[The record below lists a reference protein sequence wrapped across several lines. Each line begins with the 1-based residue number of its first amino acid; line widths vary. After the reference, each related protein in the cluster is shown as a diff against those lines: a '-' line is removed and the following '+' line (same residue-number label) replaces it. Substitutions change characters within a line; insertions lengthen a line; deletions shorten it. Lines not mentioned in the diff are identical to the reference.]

1 MATILQNAAYM
12 ALPMN
17 IKRGNPIPLDTTA
30 VWYSKTEL
38 ENYAKTGATAYV
50 GQVLTLVAD
59 SKCEAYMISNEAGTL
74 VKLAQTTT
82 SGDLASDVA
91 TLQTQVNDLITK
103 VGSAASDDV
112 AATGLYKEIA
122 DVLAIAN
129 KGVSD
134 AATAQSAANTA
145 QSDIDALEGVVGADD
160 NAGLRKRI
168 KANETAIGVLVGS
181 VAGDNAKSARAIAQ
195 EEVAKIVDSAPDSFD
210 TLKEIATWISD
221 HGNDAVAMQN
231 AITALQNIVAGIGGE
246 GEKATVKAYVDDAII
261 ALSIGDYAKAADLT
275 ALASRVNTLEKKPA
289 ANITAEQIASWNGK
303 QNAGNYVDQDTYSAK
318 ITALESADTANSEA
332 IAAAQATANAAVPK
346 NAATTSGT
354 GIKVT
359 VDSNGLV
366 TGLAG
371 LSKDDIPTIDQSQ
384 VDGLATALAG
394 KQNNLTFNTAYDAAT
409 NKAATMSDIGDA
421 KTALVG
427 TAEDKST
434 VDTIKGAKKYA
445 DEKASSALSDAK
457 IYADGLVT
465 GDSGITKRVET
476 LEGKVDVAKVST
488 AISTAKTEAAA
499 DATNKVNSAKTA
511 ILGKNSDDSDYV
523 GTVKG
528 AYEAAA
534 AAKSA
539 ADGKIDAAGV
549 EAYDYATKTQ
559 AQGYANAKDAAITA
573 AQNAADA
580 VAAKVGTI
588 DEGKTAAGLISENA
602 TAISGINTKIGTVP
616 NGKNL
621 VQMIADAKS
630 EATYDD
636 AEVRGLISGNTTAIS
651 TLNGNDTT
659 DGSVKKTVKDA
670 INDFATKISDDGTV
684 NTFKELVDYVA
695 EHGSEYTDAIADI
708 AANKSAIETLNGNS
722 STVGSVDKKIADAI
736 TGANLGQYAK
746 DADLNAAEEDIITIT
761 NDIAKLNGDDSVAG
775 SVANKVKAA
784 VDPVIVRVTAL
795 EGKVTDDKIAQ
806 WDAGQANIIE
816 HVKVNGSAL
825 SVDADKSVNIGV
837 ASASA
842 FGVAKVDDTSIESNN
857 GILGV
862 KAVGVSKLFVEEGT
876 ELILLGGNA

>member
-1 MATILQNAAYM
+1 MANILQNAAYM

-50 GQVLTLVAD
+50 GQILTLIAD

-91 TLQTQVNDLITK
+91 NLQSQVNGLITK
-103 VGSAASDDV
+103 VGSAASEGV

-122 DVLAIAN
+122 DTLAIAN

-145 QSDIDALEGVVGADD
+145 QSDVDTLEGVVGADD
-160 NAGLRKRI
+160 NSGLRKRI

-181 VAGDNAKSARAIAQ
+181 VTGDNTKSARAIAQ
-195 EEVAKIVDSAPDSFD
+195 EEVAKIVNSAPDSFD
-210 TLKEIATWISD
+210 TLKEIAAWISD
-221 HGNDAVAMQN
+221 HGNDALAMQN
-231 AITALQNIVAGIGGE
+231 AITALQNVVAGIGGE
-246 GEKATVKAYVDDAII
+246 GEKATVKAYVDDAIS

-275 ALASRVNTLEKKPA
+275 ALAARVDTLEKNPA
-289 ANITAEQIASWNGK
+289 ASITAEQIESWNNK
-303 QNAGNYVDQDTYSAK
+303 QNAGNYVDQDAYNTK
-318 ITALESADTANSEA
+318 ITALEAADTANTKA
-332 IAAAQATANAAVPK
+332 IAAAQATADAAVPK
-346 NAATTSGT
+346 NAATSSGT

-366 TGLAG
+366 TGLSG
-371 LSKDDIPTIDQSQ
+371 LSKADIPTIDQSQ
-384 VDGLATALAG
+384 VDGLPTALAG

-427 TAEDKST
+427 TSEDKST

-457 IYADGLVT
+457 SYADGLVT

-476 LEGKVDVAKVST
+476 LEGKVDVDKVST
-488 AISTAKTEAAA
+488 AISTAKTAAA
-499 DATNKVNSAKTA
+499 NDATSKVNAAKTA
-511 ILGKNSDDSDYV
+511 ILGKNDDNSDYI

-539 ADGKIDAAGV
+539 ADSKIDAAGV
-549 EAYDYATKTQ
+549 EAYDYATKAQ
-559 AQGYANAKDAAITA
+559 AKGYADAKDAAITA

-588 DEGKTAAGLISENA
+588 EEGKTAAGLISENA

-616 NGKNL
+616 SGNNL

-630 EATYDD
+630 EASYDD
-636 AEVRGLISGNTTAIS
+636 TAVRGLISDNTTAIS

-659 DGSVKKTVKDA
+659 VGSVKKTVKDA

-695 EHGSEYTDAIADI
+695 AHGSEYTDAIADI
-708 AANKSAIETLNGNS
+708 ATNKSAIETLNGNS

-736 TGANLGQYAK
+736 AGENLSQYAK
-746 DADLNAAEEDIITIT
+746 NADLNAAKEDIARNTNSITE
-761 NDIAKLNGDDSVAG
+761 LNGDTSVNG
-775 SVANKVKAA
+775 SVASKVKAA
-784 VDPVIVRVTAL
+784 VDPVIVRVSAL
-795 EGKVTDDKIAQ
+795 EGKVTDTKIAQ
-806 WDAGQANIIE
+806 WDAAQENIIE
-816 HVKVNGSAL
+816 SIKVNGTAL
-825 SVDADKSVNIGV
+825 TIGEDKSVNISV
-837 ASASA
+837 ASAST
-842 FGVAKVDDTSIESNN
+842 FGVAKIDNTSIESNN
-857 GILGV
+857 GVLGV

-876 ELILLGGNA
+876 ELILFGGNA

>member
-1 MATILQNAAYM
+1 MANILQNAAYM

-50 GQVLTLVAD
+50 GQILTLIAD

-91 TLQTQVNDLITK
+91 NLQSQVNGLITK
-103 VGSAASDDV
+103 VGSAASEGV

-122 DVLAIAN
+122 DTLAIAN

-145 QSDIDALEGVVGADD
+145 QSDVDTLEGVVGADD
-160 NAGLRKRI
+160 NSGLRKRI

-181 VAGDNAKSARAIAQ
+181 VTGDNAKSARVIAQ

-210 TLKEIATWISD
+210 TLKEIAAWISE
-221 HGNDAVAMQN
+221 HGNDALAMQN
-231 AITALQNIVAGIGGE
+231 AITALQNIVDGIGGE
-246 GEKATVKAYVDDAII
+246 GEKATVKAYVDDAIT

-275 ALASRVNTLEKKPA
+275 ALAARVDTLEKNPA
-289 ANITAEQIASWNGK
+289 ASITAEQIESWNNK
-303 QNAGNYVDQDTYSAK
+303 QNAGNYVDQDAYNTK
-318 ITALESADTANSEA
+318 ITALEAADTANTQA
-332 IAAAQATANAAVPK
+332 IAAAQATADAAVPK
-346 NAATTSGT
+346 NAATSSGT

-366 TGLAG
+366 TGLSG
-371 LSKDDIPTIDQSQ
+371 LSKDDIPTIEQSQ

-427 TAEDKST
+427 TSEDKST

-457 IYADGLVT
+457 SYADGLVT

-476 LEGKVDVAKVST
+476 LEGKVDVDKVST
-488 AISTAKTEAAA
+488 AISAAKNAAA
-499 DATNKVNSAKTA
+499 NDATSKVNAAKTA
-511 ILGKNSDDSDYV
+511 ILGKNDDNSDYI

-539 ADGKIDAAGV
+539 ANSKIDAAGV
-549 EAYDYATKTQ
+549 EAYDYATKAQ
-559 AQGYANAKDAAITA
+559 AKGYADAKDAAITA

-580 VAAKVGTI
+580 VSAKVGTI
-588 DEGKTAAGLISENA
+588 EEGKTAAGLISENA

-616 NGKNL
+616 SGNNL

-630 EATYDD
+630 EASYDD
-636 AEVRGLISGNTTAIS
+636 TAVRGLISDNTTAIS

-659 DGSVKKTVKDA
+659 VGSVKKTVKDA

-695 EHGSEYTDAIADI
+695 AHGSEYTDAIADI
-708 AANKSAIETLNGNS
+708 ATNKSAIETLNGNS

-736 TGANLGQYAK
+736 AGENLSQYAK
-746 DADLNAAEEDIITIT
+746 NADLNAAKEDIARNTNSITE
-761 NDIAKLNGDDSVAG
+761 LNGDTSVNG
-775 SVANKVKAA
+775 SVASKVKAA
-784 VDPVIVRVTAL
+784 VDPVIVRVSAL
-795 EGKVTDDKIAQ
+795 EGKVTDTKIAQ
-806 WDAGQANIIE
+806 WDAAQENIIE
-816 HVKVNGSAL
+816 SVKVNGTAL
-825 SVDADKSVNIGV
+825 TIGEDKSVNISV
-837 ASASA
+837 ASAST
-842 FGVAKVDDTSIESNN
+842 FGVAKIDNTSIESNN
-857 GILGV
+857 GVLGV

-876 ELILLGGNA
+876 ELILFGGNA

>member
-1 MATILQNAAYM
+1 MANILQNAAYM

-50 GQVLTLVAD
+50 GQILTLIAD

-91 TLQTQVNDLITK
+91 NLQSQVNSLITK
-103 VGSAASDDV
+103 VGSAASEGI
-112 AATGLYKEIA
+112 AATGLYKEI
-122 DVLAIAN
+122 DDTLAIAN

-145 QSDIDALEGVVGADD
+145 QSDVDTLEGVVGADD
-160 NAGLRKRI
+160 NSGLRKRI

-181 VAGDNAKSARAIAQ
+181 VTGDNTKSARAIAQ

-210 TLKEIATWISD
+210 TLKEIAAWISE
-221 HGNDAVAMQN
+221 HGNDALTMQN
-231 AITALQNIVAGIGGE
+231 AITALQNIVDGIGGE
-246 GEKATVKAYVDDAII
+246 GEKATVKAYVDDAIT

-275 ALASRVNTLEKKPA
+275 ALAARVDTLEKNPA
-289 ANITAEQIASWNGK
+289 ASITAEQIESWNNK
-303 QNAGNYVDQDTYSAK
+303 QNAGNYVDQDAYNTK
-318 ITALESADTANSEA
+318 ITALEAADTANTQA
-332 IAAAQATANAAVPK
+332 IAAAQATADAAVPK
-346 NAATTSGT
+346 NAATSSGT

-366 TGLAG
+366 TGLSG
-371 LSKDDIPTIDQSQ
+371 LSKDDIPTIEQSQ
-384 VDGLATALAG
+384 VDGLTTALAG

-427 TAEDKST
+427 TSEDKST

-457 IYADGLVT
+457 SYADGLVT

-476 LEGKVDVAKVST
+476 LEGKVDVDKVST
-488 AISTAKTEAAA
+488 AISTAKTAAA
-499 DATNKVNSAKTA
+499 NDATIKVNAAKTA
-511 ILGKNSDDSDYV
+511 ILGKNDDDSDYI

-539 ADGKIDAAGV
+539 ADSKIDAAGV
-549 EAYDYATKTQ
+549 EAYDYATKAQ
-559 AQGYANAKDAAITA
+559 AKGYADAKDAAITA

-588 DEGKTAAGLISENA
+588 EEGKTAAGLISENA

-616 NGKNL
+616 SGNNL

-630 EATYDD
+630 EASYDD
-636 AEVRGLISGNTTAIS
+636 TAVRGLISDNTTAIS

-659 DGSVKKTVKDA
+659 VGSVKKTVKDA
-670 INDFATKISDDGTV
+670 INDFATKISDDGTI
-684 NTFKELVDYVA
+684 NTFKELVDYA
-695 EHGSEYTDAIADI
+695 AAHGSEYTAAIADI

-736 TGANLGQYAK
+736 AGENLSQYAK
-746 DADLNAAEEDIITIT
+746 NADLNAAKEDIARNTNSITE
-761 NDIAKLNGDDSVAG
+761 LNGDTSVNG
-775 SVANKVKAA
+775 SVASKVKAA
-784 VDPVIVRVTAL
+784 VDPVIVRVSAL
-795 EGKVTDDKIAQ
+795 EGKVTDTKIAQ
-806 WDAGQANIIE
+806 WDAAQENIIE
-816 HVKVNGSAL
+816 SVKVNGTAL
-825 SVDADKSVNIGV
+825 TIGEDKSVNISV
-837 ASASA
+837 ASASTL
-842 FGVAKVDDTSIESNN
+842 GVAKIDNTSIESNN
-857 GILGV
+857 GVLGV

-876 ELILLGGNA
+876 ELILFGGNA

>member
-1 MATILQNAAYM
+1 MANILQNAAYM

-50 GQVLTLVAD
+50 GQILTLIAD

-91 TLQTQVNDLITK
+91 NLQSQVNSLITK
-103 VGSAASDDV
+103 VGSAASEGV

-122 DVLAIAN
+122 DTLAIAN

-145 QSDIDALEGVVGADD
+145 QSDVDTLEGVVGADD
-160 NAGLRKRI
+160 NSGLRKRI
-168 KANETAIGVLVGS
+168 KDNETAIGVLVGS
-181 VAGDNAKSARAIAQ
+181 VTGDNTKSARTIAH

-210 TLKEIATWISD
+210 TLKEIAAWISD
-221 HGNDAVAMQN
+221 HGNDALAMQN
-231 AITALQNIVAGIGGE
+231 AITALQNVVAGIGGE
-246 GEKATVKAYVDDAII
+246 GEKATVKAYVDDAIS

-275 ALASRVNTLEKKPA
+275 ALAARVDTLEKNPA
-289 ANITAEQIASWNGK
+289 ASITAEQIESWNNK
-303 QNAGNYVDQDTYSAK
+303 QNAGNYVDQDAYNTK
-318 ITALESADTANSEA
+318 ITALEAADTANTQA
-332 IAAAQATANAAVPK
+332 IAAAQATADAAVPK
-346 NAATTSGT
+346 NAATSSGT

-366 TGLAG
+366 TGLSG
-371 LSKDDIPTIDQSQ
+371 LSKDDIPTIEQSQ

-427 TAEDKST
+427 TSEDKST

-457 IYADGLVT
+457 SYADGLVT

-476 LEGKVDVAKVST
+476 LEGKVDVDKVST
-488 AISTAKTEAAA
+488 AISTAKTAAA
-499 DATNKVNSAKTA
+499 NDATSKVNAAKTA
-511 ILGKNSDDSDYV
+511 ILGKNDDDSDYI

-539 ADGKIDAAGV
+539 ADSKIDAAGV
-549 EAYDYATKTQ
+549 EAYDYATKAQ
-559 AQGYANAKDAAITA
+559 AKGYADAKDAAITA

-588 DEGKTAAGLISENA
+588 EEGKTAAGLISENA

-616 NGKNL
+616 SGNNL

-630 EATYDD
+630 EASYDD
-636 AEVRGLISGNTTAIS
+636 TAVRGLISDNTTAIS

-659 DGSVKKTVKDA
+659 IGSVKKTVKDA

-695 EHGSEYTDAIADI
+695 AHGSEYTDAIADI
-708 AANKSAIETLNGNS
+708 ATNKSAIETLNGNS

-736 TGANLGQYAK
+736 AGENLSQYAK
-746 DADLNAAEEDIITIT
+746 NADLNAAKEDIASNT
-761 NDIAKLNGDDSVAG
+761 NSIIELNGDTSVNG
-775 SVANKVKAA
+775 SVASKVKAA
-784 VDPVIVRVTAL
+784 VDPVIVRVSAL
-795 EGKVTDDKIAQ
+795 EGKVTDTKIAQ
-806 WDAGQANIIE
+806 WDAAQENIIE
-816 HVKVNGSAL
+816 SVKVNGTAL
-825 SVDADKSVNIGV
+825 TIGEDKSVNISV
-837 ASASA
+837 ASAST
-842 FGVAKVDDTSIESNN
+842 FGVAKIDNTSIESNN
-857 GILGV
+857 GVLGV

-876 ELILLGGNA
+876 ELILFGGNA